1 MDAFL
6 PASHDISWSEG
17 LYMSSPTVIIGT
29 PAPRLIARAAN
40 RDAMDSYMARAKQV
54 YEDMMQLRVEIAASG
69 GRPVKFDVV
78 PFSEAESQANALFES
93 SDTFSAVTYSHAYW
107 RSLKHPWYDQM
118 LRRFGEVAAEKQ
130 EVRARDAANL
140 NRMAGE
146 ILSQIKT
153 SATANQFTQ
162 GKQSGGPTFRWDTA
176 LDASVKAI
184 LEHTPEDQR
193 QSVSETILRIAP
205 KPPQER
211 FLAFENLRL
220 SVEQKSKERFEEEAL
235 SSYRLK
241 QAQLARQ
248 AMTVQIA
255 RCEAIAEQVDSPET
269 DRLHNDLQ
277 DMREKLASD
286 NVVVLEDRLTAIELS
301 LIKEKSEQALLQAT
315 VQALKRQGYQQV
327 EVMGTL
333 RPQDID
339 AVYMLDPN
347 DDNRLTLLRSDE
359 EGGRIAAMVVAR
371 EDVQSSQSER
381 RRDLAAQHRL
391 CKAMDVAERVLAQ
404 RWQCEVSR
412 TPPGEKIKV
421 DRRLQDCK
429 VKSAR
434 RGAAQKQRSTS
445 L

>member
-1 MDAFL
+1 
-6 PASHDISWSEG
+6 
-17 LYMSSPTVIIGT
+17 MSSPTLIIGT

-40 RDAMDSYMARAKQV
+40 REAMDSYMSMAKQV
-54 YEDMMQLRVEIAASG
+54 YEAMMQLGVEIAASG
-69 GRPVKFDVV
+69 GRPVKFDVI
-78 PFSEAESQANALFES
+78 PFSEAETRAHSLFES
-93 SDTFSAVTYSHAYW
+93 TSDGFSALEYAHAYW

-118 LRRFGEVAAEKQ
+118 LRRFGEVAAEQQ
-130 EVRARDAANL
+130 ELRARETTNL

-146 ILSQIKT
+146 ILSQVK
-153 SATANQFTQ
+153 SLATANQFTQ

-184 LEHTPEDQR
+184 LEHTPQDQR
-193 QSVSETILRIAP
+193 QSISDTILRIAP

-220 SVEQKSKERFEEEAL
+220 SVEQKSKERFEEEVL
-235 SSYRLK
+235 NSYRSK

-277 DMREKLASD
+277 EMRENLASE
-286 NVVVLEDRLTAIELS
+286 NVAALEDQLIAIEQS
-301 LIKEKSEQALLQAT
+301 LIKEKSDQALLQAT

-333 RPQDID
+333 RPQDINH
-339 AVYMLDPN
+339 VYMLDPN
-347 DDNRLTLLRSDE
+347 DDTRLTLLRSDE
-359 EGGRIAAMVVAR
+359 EGGRVAAMVVAR
-371 EDVQSSQSER
+371 EEVQSSQSER
-381 RRDLAAQHRL
+381 QRDLAAQQRL

-404 RWQCEVSR
+404 RWQCEVIR
-412 TPPGEKIKV
+412 TSPGEKIKV
-421 DRRLQDCK
+421 DRRLKDYK
-429 VKSAR
+429 VKSTR
-434 RGAAQKQRSTS
+434 RAAAQKQRSMS